1 MIKTKRRNLLKLAG
15 NLFCGWLI
23 FSPVPKKKKQKLTST
38 ERVRSQKYD
47 PAYHR
52 RLEKEFP
59 DWPERIAYQEK
70 QKRLYDSAMRK
81 EREASKLRLRNKQF
95 AWTLEE
101 KDALDYIKGTGP
113 YAYYQ
118 DPSTPPNI
126 FDRRQTFLL
135 KMHDLTAQEKFL
147 NSFNR
152 QNN

>member
-15 NLFCGWLI
+15 NLFCGWLV
-23 FSPVPKKKKQKLTST
+23 FSLVPKKQKLTLT
-38 ERVRSQKYD
+38 ERVRSQKYE
-47 PAYHR
+47 AYHR

-70 QKRLYDSAMRK
+70 QKRFYDSAIWK

-101 KDALDYIKGTGP
+101 KDAVDYIKGTGP

-118 DPSTPPNI
+118 DPSTPANI
-126 FDRRQTFLL
+126 CDRRKTFLL
-135 KMHDLTAQEKFL
+135 KIWII
-147 NSFNR
+147 
-152 QNN
+152 